1 MPESAEEIYAR
12 VVQQAGED
20 AHLPMP
26 PVGEWESFPW
36 EVRDGVLAPKAV
48 RPPVAEEEPRIGE
61 GDRPCWRCAHEDAN
75 VIWRNQQWLVASTP
89 SPTGLPLTLRL
100 ESRTHMDFLD
110 MDDELASE
118 YGRITNNLHRILHYL
133 PHIGRVHVVK
143 WGDGS
148 AHLHTWFLARPERFP
163 QIRGSFAA
171 EWDDILPPVPEE
183 IWRGDLAE
191 VARKLATHDGKAL
204 V

>member
-12 VVQQAGED
+12 VMAQVGESGR
-20 AHLPMP
+20 LPMP
-26 PVGEWESFPW
+26 PSGEWDIFPW
-36 EVRDGVLAPKAV
+36 ESVDGVLAPKV
-48 RPPVAEEEPRIGE
+48 LRPPAAAEHERNGE
-61 GDRPCWRCAHEDAN
+61 GDKPCWRCEHEDAN
-75 VIWRNQQWLVASTP
+75 VIWRNQQWLVAS
-89 SPTGLPLTLRL
+89 SAAPTGLLSLTL

-118 YGRITNNLHRILHYL
+118 FGRTANNLHRILHYL
-133 PHIGRVHVVK
+133 PNVGRVHISK

-148 AHLHTWFLARPERFP
+148 AHLHVWFIARPERFE
-163 QIRGSFAA
+163 QILGSPAA
-171 EWDDILPPVPEE
+171 EWNDILPPMPEQT
-183 IWRGDLAE
+183 WRADLAE